1 MKQSEKLDLILKTLY
16 NSRSNEEYSDL
27 TETIDKSG
35 ITTVGEIEN
44 DTLISR
50 LITDKLV
57 EGNLF
62 EEGGGFIKITS
73 RGIDYVEEDSYSL
86 KGSPIT
92 NNNYYNTNISNSSG
106 GVSVVNS
113 SNNVHVNISNIGDI
127 RNKIEDLVKAIQVSS
142 IIAEEQKTEMIE
154 CIDEIRTSLD
164 RNKKPKYAFDAL
176 LAMANNFAG
185 ISTLAI
191 EVGKL
196 IFDVK

>member
-1 MKQSEKLDLILKTLY
+1 MKQTEKLDLILKTLY
-16 NSRSNEEYSDL
+16 NSRTFEEYSDL
-27 TETIDKSG
+27 NETIDKSG
-35 ITTVGEIEN
+35 ITTTGEIEN

-50 LITDKLV
+50 LIKDKLV
-57 EGNLF
+57 EGDLF

-106 GVSVVNS
+106 VSIVNS

-127 RNKIEDLVKAIQVSS
+127 REKIENLVKAIQVSS
-142 IIAEEQKTEMIE
+142 VISQNQKSEMIE
-154 CIDEIRTSLD
+154 CVDEIKTSLGQD
-164 RNKKPKYAFDAL
+164 KKPKFAFEAL

-185 ISTLAI
+185 ISSLAI
-191 EVGKL
+191 EIGEL
-196 IFDVK
+196 IFGG

>member
-16 NSRSNEEYSDL
+16 NSRNNVEYSNL
-27 TETIDKSG
+27 TETINKSG
-35 ITTVGEIEN
+35 ITTSGEIEH

-50 LITDKLV
+50 LISDKLV

-62 EEGGGFIKITS
+62 EEGGGFLKITS
-73 RGIDYVEEDSYSL
+73 RGIDYVEEDSYTL

-92 NNNYYNTNISNSSG
+92 NNYYNTNISNSL

-127 RNKIEDLVKAIQVSS
+127 REKIEDLVKAIQVSS
-142 IIAEEQKTEMIE
+142 IITKEQKTEMIE
-154 CIDEIRTSLD
+154 CIDEIKTSLD
-164 RNKKPKYAFDAL
+164 RDKKPKYAFDAL